1 MDVLVP
7 VKATALAKGRLS
19 AVLDAPSRVL
29 LVGWMLDR
37 VLRATTGAA
46 VRGLF
51 VVGGDAQ
58 TASIARRHGAEL
70 IADRG
75 TGLNEALADALH
87 QIRRPGL
94 PACIVLAADLPW
106 LATEDVDALV
116 GASHGGQT
124 AVIAPAQDGTGT
136 NAVVAAEG
144 HIFDPAFGPKS
155 CARHHRLL
163 AEKGVSVVEVS
174 RPGLAFD
181 VDVPEHLL
189 ELATAP
195 ASDDVEPLP
204 NSILQQINALPLRG
218 RA

>member
-7 VKATALAKGRLS
+7 VKGTARAKGRLS
-19 AVLDAPSRVL
+19 SVLDAPGRVL

-37 VLRATTGAA
+37 VLRAATGAA
-46 VRGLF
+46 VRRLF

-58 TASIARRHGAEL
+58 TASIARRHGAGL

-75 TGLNEALADALH
+75 AGLNEALSDALR
-87 QIRRPGL
+87 QVRRPGL
-94 PACIVLAADLPW
+94 QACIVLAADLPW

-116 GASHGGQT
+116 DASHGGRT

-136 NAVVAAEG
+136 NAVVAAECYTY
-144 HIFDPAFGPKS
+144 DPAFGPRS
-155 CARHHRLL
+155 RARHHRLL
-163 AEKGVSVVEVS
+163 AERGASVSEVS

-181 VDVPEHLL
+181 VDLPEHLA
-189 ELATAP
+189 ELAAAP
-195 ASDDVEPLP
+195 AVGEVEPLP
-204 NSILQQINALPLRG
+204 SSILRQISALPLRR